1 VRSRAAV
8 LLATPV
14 VLILAACSQSA
25 ALNDTRAATR
35 TPANTVPAW
44 SGPLSLMQ
52 VHLVSASTGWAFAVP
67 GERRGLAHL
76 VRTTDS
82 GDHWTAIGLPSSLM
96 SPNLDAI
103 DAHDELH
110 AWMLV
115 TLGADST
122 ASHELVV
129 VVSTSNGGRHW
140 TTTPKYRIDGH
151 GTGVQFVDPLHGWIF
166 ATAGAGGAPGAADTT
181 LYRTAD
187 GGTHW
192 QAIKSPS
199 QVRGDPSV
207 VAGLPEPCPMGG
219 GIGQPTFADP
229 TTGWL
234 GASCHESTLYVTHD
248 GGLGWAGASI
258 PSFPGPAPSATDAP
272 YLQYGIDTFARLSA
286 NDVLFALH
294 RGVTTGANA
303 LQEAALYVTHDQGAS
318 WQAWRLPAA
327 ELAVDFVDPMHG
339 WMIGA
344 GPGGDTSVRS
354 LYSTLD
360 GGRNWRL
367 ADGPADFFG
376 RDLSF
381 GDPLTGLIAVPAF
394 KDQPPQL
401 RRTTDGGAT
410 WARIL
415 SVIG

>member
-1 VRSRAAV
+1 VLSRVAV
-8 LLATPV
+8 IVATPV
-14 VLILAACSQSA
+14 ALFMTACSQSA
-25 ALNDTRAATR
+25 VNDTPTATP

-44 SGPLSLMQ
+44 SGPLSLTQ

-67 GERRGLAHL
+67 GDGRGLGRL
-76 VRTTDS
+76 VRTTDG
-82 GDHWTAIGLPSSLM
+82 GDHWTTIGLPSSLL

-103 DAHDELH
+103 DAHDGLH

-115 TLGADST
+115 TLGAEST

-129 VVSTSNGGRHW
+129 VVSTTDGGRHW
-140 TTTPKYRIDGH
+140 TTTPKHQIDGH
-151 GTGVQFVDPLHGWIF
+151 GTAVQFVDPLHGWMF
-166 ATAGAGGAPGAADTT
+166 ATPSAGGAVGAADTT

-192 QAIKSPS
+192 AAIKSPS

-207 VAGLPEPCPMGG
+207 VGGLPEPCPMGG
-219 GIGQPTFADP
+219 VIGQPTFADP
-229 TTGWL
+229 KTGWL
-234 GASCHESTLYVTHD
+234 GAFCHESTLYVTHD
-248 GGLGWAGASI
+248 GGLGWARATI
-258 PSFPGPAPSATDAP
+258 PSFPGPAPSAADAP
-272 YLQYGIDTFARLSA
+272 YLQYNIDTIARLTA
-286 NDVLFALH
+286 NDALFVLD

-303 LQEAALYVTHDQGAS
+303 LQESALYVTHDQGAS
-318 WQAWRLPAA
+318 WQARRLPAA
-327 ELAVDFVDPMHG
+327 ELVVEFVDPMHG
-339 WMIGA
+339 WIIGA

-381 GDPLTGLIAVPAF
+381 GDPLTGLIAVAAF

-401 RRTTDGGAT
+401 LRTTDGGAT
-410 WARIL
+410 WARIPT
-415 SVIG
+415 VID